1 MYKKTLY
8 LFICLLSGSIVAYT
22 QDTASIKTQE
32 EIWTQTDTTEALQ
45 TGTAPIPVIELED
58 AESGNEEDGINL
70 HVISSVLT
78 ASRDPFL
85 NTAAFVFGQYRFQ
98 PRGYGRNQQQV
109 LINGIP
115 MNDLRTGAAYWS
127 QWGGLNDMFRARN
140 NTYGLAPSDDAYG
153 GMNGATSFDVSAAAM
168 QKQTRLTYSLSNRQY
183 RHRLMLTHNS
193 GLLANGWAY
202 ALSFSRRW
210 AKEGYIPGTFYDG
223 YGAFGSLSRQAGR
236 HSLDLTGIA
245 APARRGKSA
254 PATKEA
260 YELAGSN
267 FYNPN
272 WGYQN
277 GSKRNAKISE
287 SFQPIFLF
295 RHRYAGNKGFQ
306 IHTSL
311 GYQFGKNTNSA
322 LDWYQA
328 KDPRPDYYRYL
339 PSWQTRNND
348 PDAANDIIQKWNT
361 EPEEYAQI
369 NWNRLYEVNY
379 TNTETITDVNG
390 ITGNNVTGK
399 RSVYVIGND
408 VEDLRKYSFNT
419 RLEQMISERFALQ
432 GGVSAIIQQM
442 EYYKE
447 LQDLLG
453 GDFYLNLNQF
463 ADQQHVP
470 NAQYNQYDLNTPDRL
485 IREGDKY
492 NYHYFLRQHQYLS
505 WLQGILTLNRLDIF
519 LAAKGSWQHFSREGL
534 FRSGLFPEDSYG
546 KADPQS
552 FTTYGIKGGITWKI
566 SGRNYIF
573 LNGAAGTE
581 APASDHTYISIR
593 TRNQTVRKPVAQSY
607 NSLEGGY
614 LLKAPHQKARLVG
627 YLTDMTGITEIKRFY
642 NDDPAFRTFV
652 NYLIQDAGMRFAGLE
667 LALEA
672 SLHSTLSIVG
682 VAALGRSFYTN
693 NPSVSIYRDNDTTTV
708 PRSRS
713 VYIRNHDLAAGP
725 KNAYSLG
732 FNYRSKKYWYANI
745 NGNYFDRNYVSVN
758 PDRRTA
764 EATGLIDPL
773 SESYHSILAQE
784 QLPVFYTINL
794 FFGKSFLLSRFM
806 KRLPRNTFL
815 YLNIGV
821 NNLLNNTSIQ
831 TGGFEQLRF
840 DFAEKDPEKF
850 PVKYFYGYGI
860 NYFINISLKY

>member
-1 MYKKTLY
+1 MYKKTLC
-8 LFICLLSGSIVAYT
+8 LFICLLSGSIVACA
-22 QDTASIKTQE
+22 QDTTSIKTQE
-32 EIWTQTDTTEALQ
+32 EIWLQTDTTEALQ
-45 TGTAPIPVIELED
+45 TRADPIPVIELED
-58 AESGNEEDGINL
+58 PDAGSEEDGINL

-140 NTYGLAPSDDAYG
+140 NTYGLAPSEDAFG
-153 GMNGATSFDVSAAAM
+153 GMNGTTAFDVAAASL

-202 ALSFSRRW
+202 TLSFSRRW
-210 AKEGYIPGTFYDG
+210 ANEGYIPGTFYDG
-223 YGAFGSLSRQAGR
+223 YAAFGSLSRQAGR
-236 HSLDLTGIA
+236 HSLDLTAFA
-245 APARRGKSA
+245 APARRGKST
-254 PATKEA
+254 PATKEV

-277 GSKRNAKISE
+277 GEKRNAKVSE
-287 SFQPIFLF
+287 SLQPVFLF
-295 RHRYAGNKGFQ
+295 RHRYATGKGFR
-306 IHTSL
+306 INTSL
-311 GYQFGKNTNSA
+311 GYQFGKNANSS

-339 PSWQTRNND
+339 PGWQIRNND
-348 PDAANDIIQKWNT
+348 EDAANDIIQKWKT
-361 EPEEYAQI
+361 EPETYAQI
-369 NWNRLYEVNY
+369 NWKRLYEVNY
-379 TNTETITDVNG
+379 ANTETISGVNG
-390 ITGNNVTGK
+390 INGNDITGK

-408 VEDLRKYSFNT
+408 VEDIRKYSFNI
-419 RLEQMISERFALQ
+419 RLEQAVNEHFMLQ
-432 GGVSAIIQQM
+432 GGITAIIQHM

-463 ADQQHVP
+463 ADQQHIP
-470 NAQYNQYDLNTPDRL
+470 DATYNQYDLNTPDRL
-485 IREGDKY
+485 IREGDRY
-492 NYHYFLRQHQYLS
+492 NYHYLLRQYKYHS
-505 WLQGILTLNRLDIF
+505 WLQGILSLNRLDVF
-519 LAAKGSWQHFSREGL
+519 LAATGSLHSFSREGL
-534 FRSGLFPEDSYG
+534 FRNGLFPEDSYG
-546 KADPQS
+546 KTALQS
-552 FTTYGIKGGITWKI
+552 FKTYGVKGGLTWKI
-566 SGRNYIF
+566 DGRNYLF

-581 APASDHTYISIR
+581 APSADHTYISIR
-593 TRNQTVRKPVAQSY
+593 TRNQTVAAPGVQSY

-614 LLKAPHQKARLVG
+614 LLKAPKYKARLVG
-627 YLTDMTGITEIKRFY
+627 YTTHITGVTDIKRFY

-652 NYLIQDAGMRFAGLE
+652 NYVIQDAGMRFAGLE

-672 SLHSTLSIVG
+672 SLQSSLSVTG
-682 VAALGRSFYTN
+682 VAALGRAFYTN
-693 NPSVSIYRDNDTTTV
+693 NPTVSIYRDNDTTTI
-708 PRSRS
+708 PQARS
-713 VYIRNHDLAAGP
+713 VYMNNHNLSTGP
-725 KNAYSLG
+725 QNAYSLG
-732 FNYRSKKYWYANI
+732 LNYRSKKYWYANI

-764 EATGLIDPL
+764 EAVGLLDPL
-773 SESYHSILAQE
+773 SDPYRTILVQE
-784 QLPVFYTINL
+784 QLPAFYTIDL
-794 FFGKSFLLSRFM
+794 FFGKSFLLSRFF
-806 KRLPRNTFL
+806 KRIPRNTFL

-821 NNLLNNTSIQ
+821 NNILNNTSIQ

-840 DFAEKDPEKF
+840 DFSEKDPEKF
-850 PVKYFYGYGI
+850 PVKYFYGYGA